1 MLKYN
6 KKFWKKGNPVEVQ
19 TTQALMGDQSKRKQ
33 LFTIKAKFF
42 SFVSRCSHVWCRSRR
57 FDCILLVFF
66 RRWGR
71 LVMRDLIKHDAL
83 LWLVVFQQLWLVH
96 FDPCCFTQW
105 FAPSAVRCRTAL
117 LLLCFLI
124 VGIHASGISI
134 PLSLFF
140 FLGWSPIWIASLTL
154 RVTLITT
161 RVRQTKKV
169 SFYCHSPR
177 WITMTFFT
185 KLFTML

>member
-96 FDPCCFTQW
+96 FDPCWSVIC
-105 FAPSAVRCRTAL
+105 SL
-117 LLLCFLI
+117 
-124 VGIHASGISI
+124 GG
-134 PLSLFF
+134 PLSHSSPVVVFFDRGHPRFWNFYSTIPVFF
-140 FLGWSPIWIASLTL
+140 F
-154 RVTLITT
+154 RVKSYMNCLFDSARDPYHYT
-161 RVRQTKKV
+161 RETNEK
-169 SFYCHSPR
+169 S
-177 WITMTFFT
+177 
-185 KLFTML
+185 

>member
-6 KKFWKKGNPVEVQ
+6 LKNLKRNPVEVQ

-42 SFVSRCSHVWCRSRR
+42 AFVLRCSHVWCRSRR

-105 FAPSAVRCRTAL
+105 FAPSAVRCHKAL

-124 VGIHASGISI
+124 VGINASGISI
-134 PLSLFF
+134 LLSL
-140 FLGWSPIWIASLTL
+140 LILLEWILIWIAPLTL
-154 RVTLITT
+154 RVTLI
-161 RVRQTKKV
+161 
-169 SFYCHSPR
+169 S
-177 WITMTFFT
+177 I
-185 KLFTML
+185 LFES